1 MVLSLGIFFETISWE
16 GRMGIEG
23 QDELFSLGNL
33 PSLGSGGEEF
43 FNPENIRHF
52 SDLISRV
59 GGDYFSTFAPLQQ
72 GAASILGD
80 VLSGGGSALRTLASP
95 GIAAIQGQIPHAQRR
110 IEDTVG
116 GANRGL
122 AAEGKIRAEEAG
134 LEQIGNILSSLQ
146 QGLGQTALSTGL
158 GVSST
163 TLPFLLG
170 AADLLIRRKQQGGG
184 K

>member
-33 PSLGSGGEEF
+33 PAIGGLDT
-43 FNPENIRHF
+43 ENIR
-52 SDLISRV
+52 DYAGLISRL
-59 GGDYFSTFAPLQQ
+59 GEGYFQNFAPLQQ

-170 AADLLIRRKQQGGG
+170 AADLLVRRKAAQQGGG